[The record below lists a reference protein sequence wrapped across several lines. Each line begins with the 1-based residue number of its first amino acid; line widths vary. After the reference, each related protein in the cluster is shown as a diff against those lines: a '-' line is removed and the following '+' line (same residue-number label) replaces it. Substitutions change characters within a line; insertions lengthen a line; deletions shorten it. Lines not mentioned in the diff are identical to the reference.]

1 MCKRVLR
8 MRTAFFCVRPFHFVL
23 DSEWNITEQKLPVI
37 CAVVCDLSF
46 SGTIGEFST
55 SKLIYP
61 KAYIGYQLQ
70 V

>member
-1 MCKRVLR
+1 
-8 MRTAFFCVRPFHFVL
+8 MRATLCCIRTFHFVL

-37 CAVVCDLSF
+37 CAVVCHLSF
-46 SGTIGEFST
+46 SGTIGEFSA